1 MQFTD
6 LDWRNR
12 LVQLSARPLI
22 SFCKSKQIIRQ
33 ANLKSLINIRQFW
46 PAIVL
51 SLGAVIFATTC
62 FGVVSHFSPVPYGD
76 QWDGTLGFYMDALEH
91 PWAAFFDL
99 HNEHRLFFSRLIFFV
114 DMRYLG
120 GRNVLDLAAN
130 VVLAA
135 LIAFA
140 LYRITSRNLP
150 HSRASR
156 MIVGGG
162 VLAFTFAWM
171 QSENFTWGFQ
181 SQWFAVYLF
190 GLCSFEALDLSE
202 GARKR
207 GASAPSAGWF
217 TLAIGGAVMA
227 ALSMVSGVL
236 VAPVLA
242 IQAAY
247 LRTTRMRLLVIAV
260 LTAAIWL
267 AYFTGW
273 HSNSPNGGLRDA
285 LVHHPLG
292 VLFYVLLY
300 LGSPATWGC
309 LGMPVS
315 ALWGAIVLLSLIYA
329 LWIAQQRRS
338 VIGSALLALAA
349 FISASAF
356 VTAVGRIGF
365 GVDTATLS
373 RYTTG
378 PLLLTASLLAFLWLN
393 EIRPE
398 RRRWFVGGFVF
409 VLVMIAVAQR
419 MVFHSTQR
427 ELYAKRVAGLAVRAK
442 VYDAPYTSMI
452 YPNPAVLQ
460 GVATRARAAGLSI
473 FAPDQRDFAVPP
485 QVVSASAGCIGKI
498 DSVSATATPDRFAA
512 TGWLYDPAGK
522 RYVSSIVIADRAG
535 NVLGTGITGAQRPD
549 LAPITGSKDRYGG
562 WTGFFKRPS
571 APEIRV
577 FGRLDTGRYCEIPDT
592 QALDASKTQPPA

>member
-1 MQFTD
+1 MQIEA
-6 LDWRNR
+6 NY
-12 LVQLSARPLI
+12 SP
-22 SFCKSKQIIRQ
+22 S
-33 ANLKSLINIRQFW
+33 NLKSLIKNRQSW
-46 PAIVL
+46 PTIVL
-51 SLGAVIFATTC
+51 LLGAVIFSTTC
-62 FGVVSHFSPVPYGD
+62 FGVISHFSPVPYGD

-140 LYRITSRNLP
+140 LYRIASRNLP

-156 MIVGGG
+156 MFVGGG
-162 VLAFTFAWM
+162 ALAFTFAWM
-171 QSENFTWGFQ
+171 QAENFTWGFQ

-190 GLCSFEALDLSE
+190 GLCAFEALDLSE
-202 GARKR
+202 CARKR
-207 GASAPSAGWF
+207 GASASSAGWF
-217 TLAIGGAVMA
+217 TLAIGGAIMA

-247 LRTTRMRLLVIAV
+247 LRTTRVRLLVITLA
-260 LTAAIWL
+260 TAAIWL

-273 HSNSPNGGLRDA
+273 HSNSPSGGLRDA
-285 LVHHPLG
+285 FVHHPLG
-292 VLFYVLLY
+292 VLLYVLLY

-309 LGMPVS
+309 LSMPVS
-315 ALWGAIVLLSLIYA
+315 ALWGATVLLSLIYA
-329 LWIAQQRRS
+329 LWIAQQRR
-338 VIGSALLALAA
+338 VVLGTPLLAMAA

-398 RRRWFVGGFVF
+398 RRRWIVGGFVF

-452 YPNPAVLQ
+452 YPNPAALQ

-485 QVVSASAGCIGKI
+485 QMVSASAGCIGKI

-571 APEIRV
+571 DPEIRV
-577 FGRLDTGRYCEIPDT
+577 FGRLDTDRYCEIPDA
-592 QALDASKTQPPA
+592 QALDSSKTQPPA